1 MLAVAQDVV
10 FHRCGQIPSKLVR
23 SSSSPVAQNT
33 WETMS
38 HVCTYAQ
45 VKPITCSCGSV
56 LFTLQT
62 HWESVLHL
70 LLLLGRLWPLCS
82 PPSGRAN
89 AGTPC
94 HALLWHRSPPSVP
107 PIAISASCLG
117 LFMPL
122 ELFSYDSRESPTTPT
137 SPVPTSYCVH
147 SCIYPLLWAQGP
159 SCILQAFFPPLAP
172 CLSGLHATEIQT
184 GSCFKTLW
192 NSKMVVFR
200 DLAAKNT
207 AHLRKWD
214 PICKFRHVQ
223 LQRTLG
229 CFLIF
234 AHTCLESRP
243 LKNSFVG
250 VWSCWH
256 TQRDASKSLTARKR
270 CPCRGTWSTG
280 QAETR
285 GSQLRQPK
293 LLLLLLVPAV
303 CSVMGLRACYMLVNG
318 STLERGLNCIV
329 GFYFLMETRTQLSLI
344 IPNAGSNLTDPR
356 RRRNKCL
363 FLRRNLHG
371 DERVW
376 DTSCPRY
383 PASTHT
389 LRIAA
394 ASVCTPITSKVTVH
408 HQHVYVFMV

>member
-10 FHRCGQIPSKLVR
+10 FHRCGQIPSKLVH
-23 SSSSPVAQNT
+23 SSSSPAAQNT

-38 HVCTYAQ
+38 HVCTYVQ
-45 VKPITCSCGSV
+45 VEPITCSCGSV

-89 AGTPC
+89 AGHPVMLCCGT
-94 HALLWHRSPPSVP
+94 ALLHLCPPLPSLP
-107 PIAISASCLG
+107 RAWGSSC
-117 LFMPL
+117 P
-122 ELFSYDSRESPTTPT
+122 SSCSPTTPVPPFPLPT
-137 SPVPTSYCVH
+137 VSTAAFTLCCGPKGHPVSFRP
-147 SCIYPLLWAQGP
+147 
-159 SCILQAFFPPLAP
+159 FFPPLVP

-192 NSKMVVFR
+192 NSKMVVSR

-223 LQRTLG
+223 LQGTLG

-243 LKNSFVG
+243 LKNSYVG

-256 TQRDASKSLTARKR
+256 TQRDASRSLTARKC
-270 CPCRGTWSTG
+270 CPCQG
-280 QAETR
+280 
-285 GSQLRQPK
+285 
-293 LLLLLLVPAV
+293 
-303 CSVMGLRACYMLVNG
+303 GLKHWPG
-318 STLERGLNCIV
+318 W
-329 GFYFLMETRTQLSLI
+329 
-344 IPNAGSNLTDPR
+344 
-356 RRRNKCL
+356 NK
-363 FLRRNLHG
+363 G
-371 DERVW
+371 
-376 DTSCPRY
+376 
-383 PASTHT
+383 
-389 LRIAA
+389 
-394 ASVCTPITSKVTVH
+394 VTVETTKVASPSACSSCL
-408 HQHVYVFMV
+408 QGDGTESMLHVSKR